1 MDKLDIANTKILLV
15 EDNPKYLAQ
24 LEKWFERFGYQH
36 LDTAR
41 NPEEA
46 TEKLDQSLFEIIV
59 ADMRLGTDDGGGFV
73 VFEEIKKRNLSAAVI
88 ILTAN
93 ETVADCRRAHRMDAW
108 DYISKNMKG
117 NVFEELHDSIQAA
130 LAYFNRWGNR
140 KDEKWIE
147 ENADFL
153 EENYTN
159 QYVAVI
165 NHGVIESA
173 DSEEVLK
180 KQLDELKLPL
190 FLPVIKNI
198 EAKAPP
204 SIAELIQKGESATVE
219 FKRTFQY
226 DADKE
231 PDHKN
236 DKLRF
241 QVLKTIVAFLNTDG
255 GGTLLIG
262 VTDNGEPF
270 GLEDDFRVAGK
281 KKNQDEF
288 EQALLNAIK
297 SYITAPFIKFIDIRF
312 EEIATP
318 VCAVFVKKSTKPAFL
333 KKGNKRELYIRTG
346 CTSQLLNDA
355 AEICD
360 YISMRDI

>member
-93 ETVADCRRAHRMDAW
+93 ETVADCRRAHRMDGW

-117 NVFEELHDSIQAA
+117 NVFEAVHDSIQAA
-130 LAYFNRWGNR
+130 MAYFNRWGNR

-147 ENADFL
+147 ENADYL

-173 DSEEVLK
+173 DTEEALK
-180 KQLDELKLPL
+180 QQLDELKLPR
-190 FLPVIKNI
+190 FLPVIKKI

-204 SIAELIQKGESATVE
+204 SITELIQKGESATVE
-219 FKRTFQY
+219 FKRIFQY
-226 DADKE
+226 DGTEKRSED
-231 PDHKN
+231 
-236 DKLRF
+236 LRLKT
-241 QVLKTIVAFLNTDG
+241 LKTIVAFLNSD

-262 VTDNGEPF
+262 VEDDGDIY
-270 GLEDDFRVAGK
+270 GLENDFSLLGQKRAAI
-281 KKNQDEF
+281 DLF
-288 EQALLNAIK
+288 EQELTSLIWDRIGKPFAQHITINFEEMDGKQICAIVVKKANQEAFYKAIFYCRVNCTTQAIK
-297 SYITAPFIKFIDIRF
+297 TL
-312 EEIATP
+312 EEFANYQREKATQ
-318 VCAVFVKKSTKPAFL
+318 T
-333 KKGNKRELYIRTG
+333 
-346 CTSQLLNDA
+346 
-355 AEICD
+355 
-360 YISMRDI
+360 